1 MDTVFANHQK
11 HLDAVKK
18 AAAAESLAKNNDL
31 PAGKDT
37 GGMTIE
43 KFRKMTPQERYDF
56 SEKHPEEYKT
66 LYGGN

>member
-1 MDTVFANHQK
+1 
-11 HLDAVKK
+11 
-18 AAAAESLAKNNDL
+18 
-31 PAGKDT
+31 
-37 GGMTIE
+37 MTIE